1 MKYREKKSTVKS
13 KFRQHVALQLVGN
26 ITFQHFWPVRGS
38 QAMFVQ
44 LDKNMLPIS
53 DVERLH
59 H

>member
-38 QAMFVQ
+38 QAMFVVSTGQ
-44 LDKNMLPIS
+44 EQVTNL
-53 DVERLH
+53 
-59 H
+59 